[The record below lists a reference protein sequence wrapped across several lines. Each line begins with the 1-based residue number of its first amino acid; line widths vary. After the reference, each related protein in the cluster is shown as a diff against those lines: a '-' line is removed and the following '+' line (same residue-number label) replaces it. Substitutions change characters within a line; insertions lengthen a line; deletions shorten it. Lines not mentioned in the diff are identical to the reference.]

1 MVGWPL
7 RAIQIVGFLC
17 IGAAMVLVVLGG
29 HNTLAL
35 VLGVLGGPCSA
46 VLALTA
52 RAKARPDK

>member
-1 MVGWPL
+1 M